1 MAVIKV
7 AGVKD
12 VLKEIR
18 QIDPELRKQFARD
31 AKKIA
36 APIMDIAKASYP
48 VTALSGMRYSWTQN
62 KRQLLPWNSTMAK
75 RGVQL
80 KVDTSKRRQ
89 SVITIVQKN
98 PAAAIIE
105 FAGNS
110 TKFGRSLSTLAWGA
124 PGRVMWKAADGRTDK
139 VQAEIRDLVDQVATN
154 INRKLVY

>member
-1 MAVIKV
+1 MSIKV

-18 QIDPELRKQFARD
+18 QIDPEIRRQFTRD

-36 APIMDIAKASYP
+36 APIMDTAKANYP
-48 VTALSGMRYSWTQN
+48 ATALSGMRFSWTQN
-62 KRQLLPWNSTMAK
+62 KRQLLPWNVTMAK

-89 SVITIVQKN
+89 SVITVIQKN

-105 FAGNS
+105 FAGN
-110 TKFGRSLSTLAWGA
+110 TNRFGRSLSTLAWGT
-124 PGRVMWKAADGRTDK
+124 PGRVMWKAADGRTEQ
-139 VQAEIRDLVDQVATN
+139 VTGEIRNLIDTVATSV
-154 INRKLVY
+154 NRKLVY

>member
-1 MAVIKV
+1 MSIKV

-18 QIDPELRKQFARD
+18 QIDPEIRRQFTRD

-36 APIMDIAKASYP
+36 APIMNTAKANYP
-48 VTALSGMRYSWTQN
+48 VTALSGMRFSWTQDN
-62 KRQLLPWNSTMAK
+62 RPLLPWNVTMAK

-89 SVITIVQKN
+89 SVITVIQKN

-105 FAGNS
+105 FAGNA
-110 TKFGRSLSTLAWGA
+110 TRFGRSLSTLAWGT
-124 PGRVMWKAADGRTDK
+124 PGRVMWKAADGRTEQ
-139 VQAEIRDLVDQVATN
+139 VTAEIRNLIDTVATS

>member
-1 MAVIKV
+1 MSIKV

-18 QIDPELRKQFARD
+18 QIDPEIRRQFTRD

-36 APIMDIAKASYP
+36 APIMDTAKANYP
-48 VTALSGMRYSWTQN
+48 ATALSGMRYSWTQN
-62 KRQLLPWNSTMAK
+62 KRQLLPWNVTMAK

-89 SVITIVQKN
+89 SVITVIQKN

-105 FAGNS
+105 FAGN
-110 TKFGRSLSTLAWGA
+110 TTRFGRSLSTLAWGT
-124 PGRVMWKAADGRTDK
+124 PGRAMWKAADGRTEQ
-139 VQAEIRDLVDQVATN
+139 VTAEIRNLIDTVATS